1 MKKIKK
7 LIVFCL
13 MLVLAS
19 CVKDIDFNQAKNLV
33 LKPTYVA
40 SLLTFSFGQTSFFDK
55 VTNSEI
61 IEIKNKY
68 RFSFT
73 DDIDAKGKAEK
84 IILDFEFDNPFNR
97 RFDLEYTFFD
107 VNDNSTYKPVKIS
120 VPAKVSKFKYQ
131 EEILV
136 SNNPNLFNT
145 SQLITSTKLLPSTD
159 ASVINVNIPRE
170 LKFTLSGTFYLK
182 VRL

>member
-1 MKKIKK
+1 MKKIKN
-7 LIVFCL
+7 LAIFCL
-13 MLVLAS
+13 MLALTS
-19 CVKDIDFNQAKNLV
+19 CVKDIDFNQANNLV

-40 SLLTFSFGQTSFFDK
+40 SLLNFSFDQTSFFDK

-61 IEIKNKY
+61 IAIKNKY

-73 DDIDAKGKAEK
+73 DDINAEGKVEK

-97 RFDLEYTFFD
+97 EFDLEYTFFD
-107 VNDNSTYKPVKIS
+107 VNDNSTYKSIKIS
-120 VPAKVSKFKYQ
+120 IPANASNFKYQ

-145 SQLITSTKLLPSTD
+145 SQLITLTKLLPSTD
-159 ASVINVNIPRE
+159 ASVIDVNTSKE